1 MSISLVLVPY
11 ADTINKVGH
20 KKKGFFPRS
29 SSRRSL
35 SVMDLVTEM
44 EEGNITR
51 AIADKAIIEGFMYK
65 LFEAL
70 KDGSLVKVDGYGFF
84 KPVLTIREGADKTNL
99 KEKDIKFDKVEFTL
113 TAAGKEKLKDT
124 QFVIKLK
131 GI

>member
-51 AIADKAIIEGFMYK
+51 AIADKA
-65 LFEAL
+65 L

-84 KPVLTIREGADKTNL
+84 KPVLTIREGADKTDL

-124 QFVIKLK
+124 QFVIKPK